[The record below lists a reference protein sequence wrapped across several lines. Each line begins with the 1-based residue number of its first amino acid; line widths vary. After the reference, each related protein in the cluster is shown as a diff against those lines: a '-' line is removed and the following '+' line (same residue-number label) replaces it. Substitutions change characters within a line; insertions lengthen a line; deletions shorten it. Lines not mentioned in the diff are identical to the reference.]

1 MKTPFAAKSHKGF
14 TLVEIMIV
22 VAIIAL
28 LAAIAV
34 PGFLRA
40 RKRSQASKILND
52 LRMIDGAVDQ
62 YAIETARK
70 TGDVVG
76 VADWTTI
83 SRKAPCFITPETVC
97 SAPRTA
103 LRPSTPFRRYR
114 RPITPCCPM
123 SRTPDFGRLTDRKF
137 GNLANPKA
145 LFTPTGFSAR
155 REFILTVRRAFC
167 SIRIRHE
174 STINAGSFGRTSA
187 TGSPMGN

>member
-1 MKTPFAAKSHKGF
+1 
-14 TLVEIMIV
+14 MIV

-76 VADWTTI
+76 VADWTNYLKKGSLLYNSGNSLLGT
-83 SRKAPCFITPETVC
+83 SYGTQTVDTLPQVPPGDYTVL
-97 SAPRTA
+97 SDVA
-103 LRPSTPFRRYR
+103 S
-114 RPITPCCPM
+114 
-123 SRTPDFGRLTDRKF
+123 
-137 GNLANPKA
+137 
-145 LFTPTGFSAR
+145 TGFW
-155 REFILTVRRAFC
+155 
-167 SIRIRHE
+167 
-174 STINAGSFGRTSA
+174 
-187 TGSPMGN
+187 SPYGP